1 MLKTLQTFFF
11 LGRLMMLKLKDGP
24 LDAMVFGGFWDDPAA
39 P

>member
-1 MLKTLQTFFF
+1 MLKTLQTCFF
-11 LGRLMMLKLKDGP
+11 LGRFDGP